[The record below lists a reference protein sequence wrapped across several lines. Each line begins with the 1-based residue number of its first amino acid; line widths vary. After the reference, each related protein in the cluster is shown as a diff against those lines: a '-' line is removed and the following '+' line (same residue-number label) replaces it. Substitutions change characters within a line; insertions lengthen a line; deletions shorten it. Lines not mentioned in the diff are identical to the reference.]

1 MHRLQ
6 RLTRWH
12 ERALALALTGSLAA
26 ACSAGGGTTETAPP
40 PAPSDGVSRTANGQ
54 IILDP
59 VAAAQPL
66 SAGNGAELAP
76 DVSAALPAPAEAR
89 GAPVLS
95 LDPRADAGANPGSVP
110 DAESA
115 PAPVEPPS
123 AEPAAPP
130 EEAEEEEDD

>member
-1 MHRLQ
+1 MHCLQ

-12 ERALALALTGSLAA
+12 DRALALTLAGSLTA
-26 ACSAGGGTTETAPP
+26 ACSAGGGKTETAPP

-59 VAAAQPL
+59 AAAAQPL
-66 SAGNGAELAP
+66 SAGNGADLAP
-76 DVSAALPAPAEAR
+76 DVSAALPAPAEAQ
-89 GAPVLS
+89 GAAGLS

-110 DAESA
+110 DDESS

-130 EEAEEEEDD
+130 EEEEEEEDD